1 MHVCAHTA
9 PGAGAVELNKTWVRD
24 GVTVKL
30 KDLQPSFCYRT
41 KAAEDQPVHRV
52 EVKSV
57 RASGKGAIFSL
68 PSHSLGRVS

>member
-1 MHVCAHTA
+1 MHMCLHMGT
-9 PGAGAVELNKTWVRD
+9 GAVELNKSWD
-24 GVTVKL
+24 KESAAVKL
-30 KDLQPSFCYRT
+30 RYHQPSFCCRT

-68 PSHSLGRVS
+68 PSHSLSCVS